1 MYPYLSPFGIIMKLN
16 RQPLPALSD
25 DLLKRDHEFWSAY
38 SGRLVG
44 NWITYDTTIKD
55 LCEFAERVYRRG
67 DLRGY
72 TGDPKFLRDNDAQ
85 KAFSKLRNSLAGL
98 YAWRLG
104 PDCPPAFRPKTP
116 AEQAAVLREADF
128 AFKQAF
134 IYCPY
139 SPETLSRYASLLAQ
153 TGRFEDAILLAK
165 TSQGFD
171 EEGSFAQTLVDQLE
185 RYRQGASTLNQM
197 QTQIAKY
204 EETFRTNSTNLSA
217 AFGLVSAYL
226 SLQNTNEAYHVLDT
240 LVANPH
246 ADATVLLSVARAY
259 VDLNLYGHSEPAL
272 RKLVA
277 LIPDNP
283 EIWYDLAGAQANLGK
298 AGEAVQSL
306 GMAIQ
311 FSDRRLATNPGATN
325 LHVLAASDARFL
337 ALRGRPDFQ
346 SLIAPK

>member
-1 MYPYLSPFGIIMKLN
+1 MYPYLSPYGIIMKLN
-16 RQPLPALSD
+16 RQPLPVLSE
-25 DLLKRDHEFWSAY
+25 DLLKRDHEFWSTY
-38 SGRLVG
+38 SGRLIGSWV
-44 NWITYDTTIKD
+44 TYDTTVKE

-72 TGDPKFLRDNDAQ
+72 AGDPKFLRDNDAQ
-85 KAFSKLRNSLAGL
+85 KAFSKLRNSIAGL
-98 YAWRLG
+98 YSWRLG
-104 PDCPPAFRPKTP
+104 PDCPAAYRPKTA

-128 AFKQAF
+128 AYKQAF

-165 TSQGFD
+165 TSQQFD

-204 EETFRTNSTNLSA
+204 EETFRTNTTNLSA
-217 AFGLVSAYL
+217 AFALVSGYL

-246 ADATVLLSVARAY
+246 ADPQILLSVARAY
-259 VDLNLYGHSEPAL
+259 VDLNLYGRSEPAL
-272 RKLVA
+272 RKLVT

-283 EIWYDLAGAQANLGK
+283 EIWYDLAGSQASQRK
-298 AGEAVQSL
+298 VAEAVESL
-306 GMAIQ
+306 RLAIQ
-311 FSDRRLATNPGATN
+311 FSNRRLATNPGATN
-325 LHVLAASDARFL
+325 LQVRAAGDDRFQS
-337 ALRGRPDFQ
+337 LRGQADFQ